1 MRVPAL
7 GARFDG
13 ILAWDSFFFLSHD
26 QQRAMFPVFANHA
39 RPKAALLFTSGPA
52 SGEAYGTF
60 EGETL
65 YHASLD
71 PDEYRSLLSDNGF
84 LVEHHVAED
93 PDCDRHTVW
102 LARLVPA

>member
-1 MRVPAL
+1 MRGLAV
-7 GARFDG
+7 GDRFDG

-26 QQRAMFPVFANHA
+26 QQRAMFPVFASHA

-52 SGEAYGTF
+52 SGEASGTF

-71 PDEYRSLLSDNGF
+71 PNEYQSLLSDNGF
-84 LVEHHVAED
+84 RVEHHVAED

-102 LARLVPA
+102 LGRA